1 MFFEK
6 RQKSTCLFD
15 HCDNCSVY
23 FCLLYFCITNPKQKY
38 KGHGAEILYNKIA
51 WLLAFPVHE
60 LANAYVLVCII
71 TKNKVRITSAGL
83 FSNFIFIKNTNLS
96 QG

>member
-1 MFFEK
+1 MDVCFSRK
-6 RQKSTCLFD
+6 GRS
-15 HCDNCSVY
+15 
-23 FCLLYFCITNPKQKY
+23 LLAFSIIAIMVQFTFVFYIF
-38 KGHGAEILYNKIA
+38 A

-60 LANAYVLVCII
+60 LANAYVLVCIT